1 MAEKGGSTR
10 RRPASADAEPSEGSG
25 PAPEVAEDEIAFE
38 EAYRR
43 LEAVV
48 DRLEGGEPTL
58 EESLRLLEEGIR
70 MSRICQRRL
79 DQAQARME
87 QLLDR
92 NGELVTEPF
101 ELGSHEGVTGAL

>member
-1 MAEKGGSTR
+1 MAEKGDSR
-10 RRPASADAEPSEGSG
+10 RKESASADAEAFEGSG
-25 PAPEVAEDEIAFE
+25 LTPEAAEEEVAFE

-48 DRLEGGEPTL
+48 DELEGGEPTL

-70 MSRICQRRL
+70 MSRICQNRL

-87 QLLDR
+87 QLLER

-101 ELGSHEGVTGAL
+101 ELHGHEGVAGSS